1 MWFKSS
7 DKRLID
13 VSSCSLQLMADP
25 NGKWGDQAIMLSGPF
40 QRALFTDRH
49 IRRHNTAIVT
59 EITMADVW
67 LALEQ
72 LLQEGLNIVAE
83 NDEQVLDRAQAIV
96 DASTVKT
103 NSSSVANAP
112 PDTFSMVIHT
122 TYGPVRGTFL
132 ADPLVDAK
140 TEPGEGDS

>member
-7 DKRLID
+7 DERLID
-13 VSSCSLQLMADP
+13 VSGCFLQLKVDP
-25 NGKWGDQAIMLSGPF
+25 NGRLGDQAIMLSGPF
-40 QRALFTDRH
+40 ERALFTDRH
-49 IRRHNTAIVT
+49 IRRHNIAIVT

-103 NSSSVANAP
+103 NLSSVSNMP
-112 PDTFSMVIHT
+112 PESFSMILHT
-122 TYGPVRGTFL
+122 AHGPVKGTFV